1 MLVESFQE
9 MRSEFYSQANNC
21 DLYCVIDYMCWVI
34 IKKNKKKKFKSPVK
48 ISKAALLISSGA
60 NEA

>member
-1 MLVESFQE
+1 

-34 IKKNKKKKFKSPVK
+34 IKKPKFKSPVK
-48 ISKAALLISSGA
+48 MSKAALLISSGA